1 MNAALDFLPARPVI
15 AVLRAPTAD
24 RFVEAT
30 AILYDAGIT
39 CVEYTMTTRG
49 ALDALTSARAK
60 LPDDARLGVGTIRTV
75 QHVEDAA
82 AVGADFLVNQAYR
95 PELVAAGRRVG
106 LPFIPGALT
115 PTEIV
120 VAWES
125 GVPAVKVS
133 PIGPLGGL
141 EYFGELRG
149 PLPDVPMFPTGGVGL
164 TEAGPYLAAGA
175 AAIGVSRALMVD
187 ALLPG
192 GDLAGLEER
201 AHQVVAS
208 VRAG

>member
-1 MNAALDFLPARPVI
+1 MNASMDFLPPQPVVAI
-15 AVLRAPTAD
+15 LRAPTAD

-39 CVEYTMTTRG
+39 CVEYTMTTLG
-49 ALDALTSARAK
+49 ALDALKSAKAQ
-60 LPDDARLGVGTIRTV
+60 LPGDARFGVGTIRTV
-75 QHVEDAA
+75 RHVEDAA

-95 PELVAAGRRVG
+95 PDLVGAGRRVG

-120 VAWES
+120 VAWEA

-149 PLPDVPMFPTGGVGL
+149 PLPEIPMFPTGGVGL
-164 TEAGPYLAAGA
+164 GEAAQYLAAGA
-175 AAIGVSRALMVD
+175 AGIGVSRALLGD

-192 GDLAGLEER
+192 GDLAALEER
-201 AHQVVAS
+201 AHQLAAS
-208 VRAG
+208 VRA

>member
-1 MNAALDFLPARPVI
+1 MDFLPPQPVI

-30 AILYDAGIT
+30 AILYEAGIT
-39 CVEYTMTTRG
+39 CVEYTMTTLG
-49 ALDALTSARAK
+49 ALDALESARAQ

-75 QHVEDAA
+75 RHVEDAA
-82 AVGADFLVNQAYR
+82 AAGADFLVNQVYR
-95 PELVAAGRRVG
+95 PELVGAGRRAG

-115 PTEIV
+115 PTEILT
-120 VAWES
+120 AWEA

-149 PLPDVPMFPTGGVGL
+149 PLPDVLMFPTGGVGV
-164 TEAGPYLAAGA
+164 TEAAQYLAAGA
-175 AAIGVSRALMVD
+175 AAIGVSRDLMRD

-192 GDLAGLEER
+192 GDLAALEER
-201 AHQVVAS
+201 AHAVVAS
-208 VRAG
+208 VRAP